1 MRAVC
6 SFRRT
11 TSPCRDIRP
20 LVEVNS
26 AAVREVADDI
36 VEMCSQPRTID
47 ELIAM
52 ALEKYHIR
60 LYLMQY
66 LLVGQ
71 TVRSHV
77 SRLLELGRLNT
88 VYSGTSLYFSRVAR
102 PGDTGKC
109 TT

>member
-1 MRAVC
+1 M
-6 SFRRT
+6 
-11 TSPCRDIRP
+11 
-20 LVEVNS
+20 NS
-26 AAVREVADDI
+26 AAVKEVADDI
-36 VEMCSQPRTID
+36 AEMCSQPRTID

-77 SRLLELGRLNT
+77 SRLLELGRLNA
-88 VYSGTSLYFSRVAR
+88 VYSGTSLYFSRETAA
-102 PGDTGKC
+102 DNTGKR